1 MSIFEI
7 AISITLMGLSIVF
20 AVLLL
25 LSLITMHYP
34 TLINLIKLA
43 KNRLANKI
51 SIQKKE
57 VKIKKLKQV
66 QKNESKEAPVDR
78 LKIEETDITSEEL
91 IAVIS
96 AAAMYA
102 LESNKNLKYKIKS
115 ITPSEINYP
124 NYLWKYAGV
133 IENTNFTYFGYG
145 E

>member
-1 MSIFEI
+1 MKKWH
-7 AISITLMGLSIVF
+7 LLRGQIVKQF
-20 AVLLL
+20 RSV
-25 LSLITMHYP
+25 
-34 TLINLIKLA
+34 
-43 KNRLANKI
+43 KI

-96 AAAMYA
+96 AAAMDA